1 MRTRMGRRAAVAR
14 VRSSHILKAMWGAEE
29 GGLAGSRIAGDDESR
44 MLERVFEA
52 DRLAEGKLAA
62 CAGIGRSGQGD
73 VEVLDGEAVG
83 LARAYLKPADIDEGG
98 VFAQGL
104 KVF

>member
-1 MRTRMGRRAAVAR
+1 MGRRAAVAR
-14 VRSSHILKAMWGAEE
+14 VRSSHILKAMWRRKVVLPAPGSPVMTSRGCLSASSRRTGSPGGGA
-29 GGLAGSRIAGDDESR
+29 
-44 MLERVFEA
+44 
-52 DRLAEGKLAA
+52 AA